1 MSLCL
6 TSSGDGSPELVMFVV
21 TISLGSQPVTFIN
34 GTPIPSLLS
43 SLSVDVPIIS
53 PVICCNG

>member
-1 MSLCL
+1 MGLCL

-21 TISLGSQPVTFIN
+21 TFSLGSQPVTLIN

-43 SLSVDVPIIS
+43 SSSVHVPITS